1 MRLIDIIKPLSTV
14 LSSVVSKS
22 ELHVEKNS
30 SKRQE
35 LSLGLLFAKHECY
48 PLCYAASPI
57 QIKIFH
63 KNTLDKRMTYSF
75 LIRGTEW
82 FIIFRGAVG
91 GTKADALLAASTVL
105 TFDITTQIWKK
116 EGNNKKTFFRVL
128 QKKLKSFFVS
138 AAQLS

>member
-1 MRLIDIIKPLSTV
+1 MSWIDIIIKPLSTV

-22 ELHVEKNS
+22 ELHLAKNS
-30 SKRQE
+30 LKRQE
-35 LSLGLLFAKHECY
+35 LSLGLLIAKLECY
-48 PLCYAASPI
+48 PLCYAPSPI

-105 TFDITTQIWKK
+105 TFDITTQI
-116 EGNNKKTFFRVL
+116 
-128 QKKLKSFFVS
+128 
-138 AAQLS
+138 